1 MIIIIYLLIILIL
14 IFVCFIGIKAA
25 SAGIEAKQLNKK
37 KFTKIKNK
45 NKNITQELFNLNKLY
60 KSKAISKSEYQ
71 KAKSKILKD

>member
-45 NKNITQELFNLNKLY
+45 HITQELLNLNKLY

-71 KAKSKILKD
+71 KAKRKILID

>member
-25 SAGIEAKQLNKK
+25 STGIEAKQLNKK
-37 KFTKIKNK
+37 KFVKTK

-60 KSKAISKSEYQ
+60 KSKVISKSEYQ
-71 KAKSKILKD
+71 KAKRKILKD

>member
-45 NKNITQELFNLNKLY
+45 NITQELLNLNELY

>member
-1 MIIIIYLLIILIL
+1 MIIIIYLLILLIL

-45 NKNITQELFNLNKLY
+45 NITQELFNLNKLY

-71 KAKSKILKD
+71 KAKRKILKD

>member
-1 MIIIIYLLIILIL
+1 MIIIVYLLIILIL

-25 SAGIEAKQLNKK
+25 SVGIEAKQLNKK
-37 KFTKIKNK
+37 KFTKIKYK
-45 NKNITQELFNLNKLY
+45 NKNITKELFNLNKLY

>member
-1 MIIIIYLLIILIL
+1 MIIIVYLLIILIL

-45 NKNITQELFNLNKLY
+45 NITKELFNLNKLY

>member
-1 MIIIIYLLIILIL
+1 MIIVVYLLIILIL

-25 SAGIEAKQLNKK
+25 STGIEAKQLNKK
-37 KFTKIKNK
+37 KFVKIK

-71 KAKSKILKD
+71 KAKRKILKD

>member
-37 KFTKIKNK
+37 KFAKIK

-71 KAKSKILKD
+71 KAKRKILKD

>member
-45 NKNITQELFNLNKLY
+45 NITKELFNLNKLY

-71 KAKSKILKD
+71 KAKRKILKD

>member
-1 MIIIIYLLIILIL
+1 MIIIIYLLITLIL

-45 NKNITQELFNLNKLY
+45 NITQELLNLNKLY
-60 KSKAISKSEYQ
+60 KSKAISKSEFQ
-71 KAKSKILKD
+71 KAKRKILKD

>member
-1 MIIIIYLLIILIL
+1 MIIIIYLLILLIL

-37 KFTKIKNK
+37 KSVKIKD
-45 NKNITQELFNLNKLY
+45 KNITQELLNLNKLY

-71 KAKSKILKD
+71 KAKRKILKD

>member
-1 MIIIIYLLIILIL
+1 MIIIVYLLIILIL

-45 NKNITQELFNLNKLY
+45 NITQELLNLNKLY

-71 KAKSKILKD
+71 KAKRKILKD

>member
-1 MIIIIYLLIILIL
+1 MIIIIYLLIALIL
-14 IFVCFIGIKAA
+14 IFVCIIGIKAA

-71 KAKSKILKD
+71 KAKRKILKD

>member
-45 NKNITQELFNLNKLY
+45 NITQELLNLNKLY

-71 KAKSKILKD
+71 KAKRKILKD

>member
-37 KFTKIKNK
+37 KSVKIKD
-45 NKNITQELFNLNKLY
+45 KNITQELLNLNKLY

-71 KAKSKILKD
+71 KAKRKILKD

>member
-1 MIIIIYLLIILIL
+1 MIIIIYLLIALIL
-14 IFVCFIGIKAA
+14 IFVCIIGIKAA

-60 KSKAISKSEYQ
+60 KSKAISKIEYQ
-71 KAKSKILKD
+71 KAKRKILKD

>member
-1 MIIIIYLLIILIL
+1 MIIIVYLLIILIL

-37 KFTKIKNK
+37 KFTNIK
-45 NKNITQELFNLNKLY
+45 NKNITQELLNLNKLY

-71 KAKSKILKD
+71 KAKRKILKD

>member
-1 MIIIIYLLIILIL
+1 MIIIIYLLILLIL

-37 KFTKIKNK
+37 KSFKIKD
-45 NKNITQELFNLNKLY
+45 KNITQELLNLNKLY

-71 KAKSKILKD
+71 KAKRKILKD

>member
-14 IFVCFIGIKAA
+14 IFVFFIGIKAA

-45 NKNITQELFNLNKLY
+45 NITQELLNLNKLY

-71 KAKSKILKD
+71 KAKRKILID

>member
-1 MIIIIYLLIILIL
+1 MIIVVYLLIILIL

-45 NKNITQELFNLNKLY
+45 NITQELFNLNKLY

-71 KAKSKILKD
+71 KAKRKILKD

>member
-1 MIIIIYLLIILIL
+1 MIIIVYLLIILIL

-45 NKNITQELFNLNKLY
+45 NITQELLNLNKLY

>member
-1 MIIIIYLLIILIL
+1 MIIIIYLIIILIL

-45 NKNITQELFNLNKLY
+45 NITQELFNLNKLY

-71 KAKSKILKD
+71 KAKRKILKD

>member
-45 NKNITQELFNLNKLY
+45 NITQELLNLNKLY

-71 KAKSKILKD
+71 KAKRKILID